1 MNDAPIILIHG
12 WGMNKQI
19 WNGVLDSLSP
29 ELLNRVIVV
38 DMPGYG
44 NNTETLDSYDMDAL
58 ANWLKSIVKKPS
70 YIVGW
75 SLGGLLAIKFAHQ
88 YPDLTVGVGLVASTP
103 KFMEQGD
110 WPGIKP
116 NVLAMF
122 SKQLQVDHKDT
133 VKRFLKIQALGSE
146 SMRADLKQIQDWVFC
161 VPDPKIEALDAG
173 LTMLQNVDLRE
184 EFSTLTSPVNMVF
197 GRLDSLVPS
206 SVEQKLIDLL
216 PSAKISVLSGVSH
229 APFISKKDQF
239 IKWLQTL

>member
-29 ELLNRVIVV
+29 ELLDRVTVV

-44 NNTETLDSYDMDAL
+44 NNTETLGLYDIDEL
-58 ANWLKSIVKKPS
+58 ASWLKSLVKKPS
-70 YIVGW
+70 HIVGW

-88 YPDLTVGVGLVASTP
+88 YPDLTLSVGLVASTP
-103 KFMEQGD
+103 KFMEEGD

-122 SKQLQVDHKDT
+122 SKQLLVDHKDT

-146 SMRADLKQIQDWVFC
+146 SMRADLKQIQDWVFS

-184 EFSTLTSPVNMVF
+184 EFSSITVPVSVLL
-197 GRLDSLVPS
+197 GRLDSLVPN
-206 SVEQKLIDLL
+206 SVEKKLIDLL
-216 PSAKISVLSGVSH
+216 PGVKITVMPGVSH
-229 APFISKKDQF
+229 APFISKKEQF

>member
-1 MNDAPIILIHG
+1 
-12 WGMNKQI
+12 MNKQI

-29 ELLNRVIVV
+29 ELLDRVTVV

-44 NNTETLDSYDMDAL
+44 NNTETLERYDIDEL
-58 ANWLKSIVKKPS
+58 AGWLKSVVKKPS
-70 YIVGW
+70 YIIGW
-75 SLGGLLAIKFAHQ
+75 SLGGLLAIKFAHHN
-88 YPDLTVGVGLVASTP
+88 PDLTVGVGLVASTP
-103 KFMEQGD
+103 KFMEEGD

-122 SKQLQVDHKDT
+122 SKQLLVDHKDT

-146 SMRADLKQIQDWVFC
+146 SMRADLKQIQDWVFS
-161 VPDPKIEALDAG
+161 VPDPKVEALDAG

-184 EFSTLTSPVNMVF
+184 EFSSITVPVSVLL
-197 GRLDSLVPS
+197 GRLDSLVPN

-216 PSAKISVLSGVSH
+216 SGAKITVMPGVSH
-229 APFISKKDQF
+229 APFISKKEQF

>member
-29 ELLNRVIVV
+29 ELLSRVTVV

-44 NNTETLDSYDMDAL
+44 NNTETLERYDLDGL
-58 ANWLKSIVKKPS
+58 AGWLKSLVKKPS
-70 YIVGW
+70 HIVGW

-103 KFMEQGD
+103 RFMEEGD

-122 SKQLQVDHKDT
+122 SKQLVVDHKDT

-146 SMRADLKQIQDWVFC
+146 SMRTDLKQIQDWVFS

-173 LTMLQNVDLRE
+173 LTMLQDVDLRE
-184 EFSTLTSPVNMVF
+184 EFSSITTPVNVLL
-197 GRLDSLVPS
+197 GRLDSLVPN
-206 SVEQKLIDLL
+206 SVEQKLIDLV
-216 PSAKISVLSGVSH
+216 PSAKITVMPGVSH
-229 APFISKKDQF
+229 APFISKKEQF
-239 IKWLQTL
+239 IKW

>member
-29 ELLNRVIVV
+29 ELLDRVTVV

-44 NNTETLDSYDMDAL
+44 NNTETLERYDIDEL
-58 ANWLKSIVKKPS
+58 AGWLKSIVKQPS
-70 YIVGW
+70 HIVGW
-75 SLGGLLAIKFAHQ
+75 SLGGLLAIKFAQQ

-103 KFMEQGD
+103 KFMEEGD
-110 WPGIKP
+110 WLGIKP

-122 SKQLQVDHKDT
+122 SKQLLVDHKDT

-146 SMRADLKQIQDWVFC
+146 SMRADLKQIQEWVFS

-184 EFSTLTSPVNMVF
+184 EFSSLTVPVNALL
-197 GRLDSLVPS
+197 GRLDSLVPN
-206 SVEQKLIDLL
+206 SVEHKLIDLL
-216 PSAKISVLSGVSH
+216 PGAKITVMPGVSH
-229 APFISKKDQF
+229 APFISKKEQF
-239 IKWLQTL
+239 IKWLQIL

>member
-1 MNDAPIILIHG
+1 
-12 WGMNKQI
+12 MNKQI

-29 ELLNRVIVV
+29 ELLDRVTVV

-44 NNTETLDSYDMDAL
+44 NNTETLERYDIDEL
-58 ANWLKSIVKKPS
+58 AGWLKSVVKKPS
-70 YIVGW
+70 YIIGW
-75 SLGGLLAIKFAHQ
+75 SLGGLLAIKFAHHN
-88 YPDLTVGVGLVASTP
+88 PVLTVGVGLVASTP
-103 KFMEQGD
+103 KFMEEGD

-122 SKQLQVDHKDT
+122 SKQLLVDHKDT
-133 VKRFLKIQALGSE
+133 VKRFLKIQALGSD
-146 SMRADLKQIQDWVFC
+146 SMRADLKQIQDWVFS

-184 EFSTLTSPVNMVF
+184 EFSSLTVPVNALL
-197 GRLDSLVPS
+197 GRLDSLVPN

-216 PSAKISVLSGVSH
+216 PGAKITVMPGVSH
-229 APFISKKDQF
+229 APFISKKEQF